1 MQMSNKILR
10 DFFYGS
16 LSPSEKRIDHDS
28 EYGKAAAELADAEE
42 TLRKMLAG
50 EALTALD
57 TMVTLQCT
65 ITSLTAEGY
74 FIDGLRTGFRLA
86 VAALDDG
93 EPDFLRSM
101 TKS

>member
-1 MQMSNKILR
+1 MSNKILR

-16 LSPSEKRIDHDS
+16 LSLNEKRVDHDS

-42 TLRKMLAG
+42 KLRKMLAG

-57 TMVTLQCT
+57 TMVTLQCA

-74 FIDGLRTGFRLA
+74 FIDGLRAGFRLA
-86 VAALDDG
+86 IATLDDG
-93 EPDFLRSM
+93 EPDFLQPII
-101 TKS
+101 KG